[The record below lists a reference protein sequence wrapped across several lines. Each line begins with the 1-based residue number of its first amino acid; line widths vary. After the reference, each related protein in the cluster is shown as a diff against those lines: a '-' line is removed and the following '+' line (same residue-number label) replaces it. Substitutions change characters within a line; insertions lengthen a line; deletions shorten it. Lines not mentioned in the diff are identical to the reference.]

1 MAAYLASLFF
11 LSIGAC
17 FENDFSMR
25 FRLRDDALA
34 EDFSYYTATSPSQK
48 IGSCRVTRIKPLEIC
63 TRRVSSLK
71 GLASSSEVQKRQ
83 RTSIPCLSTL
93 QIYVL
98 VYLIYL
104 LPRNTV

>member
-1 MAAYLASLFF
+1 MAAYLASLFL

-34 EDFSYYTATSPSQK
+34 EDSCYYTATSPSQK
-48 IGSCRVTRIKPLEIC
+48 IGSCRVTRRKPLGIC

-71 GLASSSEVQKRQ
+71 E
-83 RTSIPCLSTL
+83 L
-93 QIYVL
+93 QGQVKLRKGKGL
-98 VYLIYL
+98 VYLLVYPIYL
-104 LPRNTV
+104 LSLNAV